1 MGTRK
6 TIGVFVEGD
15 DVLEEGVIAD
25 AIMEEARERDYNV
38 LIFHSLMTKPPFS
51 EGMLPDSIVVGEG
64 AIYKLPDYDMLDGV
78 IILGEVLRPDV
89 TKDIVRRA
97 QEKNLPIFNV
107 NDTYDG
113 CYHVN
118 YNDVV
123 GMKEMVLHL
132 IRHHGCR
139 EINFI
144 SGFEGNK
151 ESEEREA
158 AYRSALEEEGIPFEK
173 ERVSYGYFYLKSVD
187 VIKEYLK
194 DHELPDAIVC
204 ANDTMAIFV
213 TKYLTDNGY
222 HVPQDV
228 IITGFDYTRDA
239 ADYQPSISS
248 VARSLGESGRL
259 AVELLSKVW
268 DGEDVP
274 VENFVP
280 AHLVLNQSCG
290 CAERTQLDL
299 NRINQ
304 SKTNDTSKRDIFI
317 HHITDMWRDL
327 ASMETIEGVLEVICR
342 HLDFF
347 EWDELNFCICS
358 DIFGERNSEYKRIY
372 DYSPDMT
379 LVKYRRGE
387 KFELEKVFY
396 PKILPDLDLQ
406 GEERLQMAFIPMY
419 LKQRTVGYVWIPME
433 HSMRDA
439 PMVYAFLTTLNSA
452 IIDFC
457 LLNEKDELVN
467 KLDSMYVRDELTK
480 LYNRFGMSR
489 YVKKI
494 MEVARRDNKKIMC
507 VALDLDGLKVINDT
521 YGHEAGDNAI
531 VQVANAMRQASER
544 REICIRSGGDEYLVF
559 GIVEQESDAAAFTER
574 VKSCLREYNERNN
587 WPYTVECSIGY
598 CIHPADYSIEELV
611 TEADKLLYKE
621 KVRRKSLRTS

>member
-6 TIGVFVEGD
+6 TIGVFTEGD
-15 DVLEEGVIAD
+15 DVLQEGVIAD
-25 AIMEEARERDYNV
+25 AIMEKAKERDCNV
-38 LIFHSLMTKPPFS
+38 LIFHSLMTKPPYS

-64 AIYKLPDYDMLDGV
+64 AIYKMPDYDMLDGV

-89 TKDIVRRA
+89 TKDIIQRA
-97 QEKNLPIFNV
+97 QEKNLPIVNV

-118 YNDVV
+118 YDDVV

-132 IRHHGCR
+132 IRQHGCR
-139 EINFI
+139 KINFI

-173 ERVSYGYFYLKSVD
+173 ERVSYGNFYLKSVD

-213 TKYLTDNGY
+213 TKYLTDKGY

-259 AVELLSKVW
+259 AVELLGKIW

-327 ASMETIEGVLEVICR
+327 ASTETIEGVLEVICR
-342 HLDFF
+342 HLNFF
-347 EWDELNFCICS
+347 EWDELNFSICS
-358 DIFGERNSEYKRIY
+358 DIFGERNSEYERIY

-406 GEERLQMAFIPMY
+406 GEKRLQIAFIPMY

-559 GIVEQESDAAAFTER
+559 GIVEQESDAAGFIER
-574 VKSCLREYNERNN
+574 VKSCLKEYNERNN